1 LFILKFVC
9 WNQNPRLPE
18 TKGYGTKNPNR
29 PNLKTEQ
36 RISTRTDPVI
46 EKMKPELSPIF
57 ENKGNQNPTETIT
70 WKMMQTGTGG
80 SH

>member
-1 LFILKFVC
+1 
-9 WNQNPRLPE
+9 
-18 TKGYGTKNPNR
+18 
-29 PNLKTEQ
+29 
-36 RISTRTDPVI
+36 
-46 EKMKPELSPIF
+46 MKPELSPIF

>member
-1 LFILKFVC
+1 MKKESA
-9 WNQNPRLPE
+9 PE
-18 TKGYGTKNPNR
+18 PTP
-29 PNLKTEQ
+29 L
-36 RISTRTDPVI
+36 I

>member
-1 LFILKFVC
+1 MEPKTQTGLTWKKKKESA
-9 WNQNPRLPE
+9 PE
-18 TKGYGTKNPNR
+18 PS
-29 PNLKTEQ
+29 PL
-36 RISTRTDPVI
+36 I